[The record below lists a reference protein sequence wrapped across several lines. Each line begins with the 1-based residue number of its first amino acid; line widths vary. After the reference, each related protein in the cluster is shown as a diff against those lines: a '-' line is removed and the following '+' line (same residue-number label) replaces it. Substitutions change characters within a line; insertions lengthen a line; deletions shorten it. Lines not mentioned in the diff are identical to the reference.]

1 MVLETLEM
9 RRLFVQGTE
18 RTVIMRRFNTNIVI
32 LMGETFKGL
41 NLVAY
46 SSKHLHHHG
55 SIASISPPALSFVPP

>member
-9 RRLFVQGTE
+9 RRLFVQGKNCHYA
-18 RTVIMRRFNTNIVI
+18 FNTNVVI

-46 SSKHLHHHG
+46 
-55 SIASISPPALSFVPP
+55 FQ